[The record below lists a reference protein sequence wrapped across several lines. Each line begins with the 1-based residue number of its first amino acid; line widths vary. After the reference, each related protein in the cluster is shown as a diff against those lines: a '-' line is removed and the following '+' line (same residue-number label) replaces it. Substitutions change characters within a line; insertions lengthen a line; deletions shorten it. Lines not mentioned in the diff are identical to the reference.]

1 MAYAYR
7 VTKAFKRVGDDGERQ
22 FSVGDKLTLDR
33 PAKSLSHLE
42 LIAPADNGA
51 AVTVGV
57 VQAAPAAQVVQAK
70 QEPSADDL
78 REQAKALGI
87 KVDGRWSIDRLAAEI
102 QKAQS

>member
-22 FSVGDKLTLDR
+22 FNIGDTLVLDR

-42 LIAPADNGA
+42 LIAPADDGA
-51 AVTVGV
+51 TMTVGA
-57 VQAAPAAQVVQAK
+57 VQAAPADAK
-70 QEPSADDL
+70 QDEPSADDL
-78 REQAKALGI
+78 REQAEALGI
-87 KVDGRWSIDRLAAEI
+87 KVDGRWSVDRLAAEI

>member
-22 FSVGDKLTLDR
+22 FSIGDKLVLDR

-42 LIAPADNGA
+42 LIAPADDSA
-51 AVTVGV
+51 AVTVGA
-57 VQAAPAAQVVQAK
+57 VQAAPAFAK
-70 QEPSADDL
+70 QEPSADEL

-87 KVDGRWSIDRLAAEI
+87 KVDGRWSRERLIAEI
-102 QKAQS
+102 EKAQA

>member
-22 FSVGDKLTLDR
+22 FSIGDKLVLDR

-42 LIAPADNGA
+42 LIAPADDGA
-51 AVTVGV
+51 AVTVGA
-57 VQAAPAAQVVQAK
+57 VQAAPADEK

-87 KVDGRWSIDRLAAEI
+87 KVDGRWSVDRLATEI
-102 QKAQS
+102 QKAQA

>member
-22 FSVGDKLTLDR
+22 FSIGDTLVLDR
-33 PAKSLSHLE
+33 PAKSLTHLE
-42 LIAPADNGA
+42 LIAPADDGA

-57 VQAAPAAQVVQAK
+57 VQAAPAT

-87 KVDGRWSIDRLAAEI
+87 KVDGRWSRERLIAEI
-102 QKAQS
+102 EKAKA

>member
-22 FSVGDKLTLDR
+22 FSIGDTLVLDR

-42 LIAPADNGA
+42 LIAPADDGA
-51 AVTVGV
+51 TVTVGA
-57 VQAAPAAQVVQAK
+57 VQAAPADEK
-70 QEPSADDL
+70 QEPSTDDL

-87 KVDGRWSIDRLAAEI
+87 KVDGRWSADRLAAEI
-102 QKAQS
+102 QKAQA